1 MWLHERSNLTGN
13 AGIQRQLIEEIQHH
27 AIDYLDPVS
36 CGVMSPVTEVLLEKR
51 AIPIVQQAQIIDLLI
66 SKRDLLRSMAK
77 SCRGMVA
84 WIE

>member
-1 MWLHERSNLTGN
+1 
-13 AGIQRQLIEEIQHH
+13 
-27 AIDYLDPVS
+27 
-36 CGVMSPVTEVLLEKR
+36 MSPVTEVLLEKR